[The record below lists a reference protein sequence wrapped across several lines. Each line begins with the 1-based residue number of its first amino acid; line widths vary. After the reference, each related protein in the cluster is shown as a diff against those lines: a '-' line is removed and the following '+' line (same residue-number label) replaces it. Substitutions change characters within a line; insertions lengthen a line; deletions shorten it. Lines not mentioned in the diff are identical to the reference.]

1 MRQKG
6 GHMISLSLH
15 KVRQNVGLER
25 TNDLWVIEFNSP

>member
-15 KVRQNVGLER
+15 KVRQNVELAR
-25 TNDLWVIEFNSP
+25 SLWVTEFVSL